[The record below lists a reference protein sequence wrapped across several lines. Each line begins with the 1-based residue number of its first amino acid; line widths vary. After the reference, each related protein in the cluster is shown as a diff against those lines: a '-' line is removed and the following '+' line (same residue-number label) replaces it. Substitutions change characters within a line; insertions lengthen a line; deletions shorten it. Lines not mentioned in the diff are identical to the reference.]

1 MHDDGRGPGGRLVET
16 PVAKRVRRRARGANV
31 RNG

>member
-1 MHDDGRGPGGRLVET
+1 MHDDGRGPGGRLVTT
-16 PVAKRVRRRARGANV
+16 PLASACVWAAGANV